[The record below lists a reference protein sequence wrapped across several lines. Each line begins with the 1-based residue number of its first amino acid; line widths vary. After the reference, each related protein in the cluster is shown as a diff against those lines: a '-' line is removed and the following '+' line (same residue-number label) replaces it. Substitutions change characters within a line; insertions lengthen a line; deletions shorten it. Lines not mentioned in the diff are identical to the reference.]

1 LYCDGTLEKDYNLLC
16 VQFFPLQF
24 SERLW
29 IIAPVVVPFSFLHLF
44 LACFVLE
51 LGLHQRRLEV
61 GTVVCAIG
69 GGPCSLSIY
78 RQPWQVGYLRSGRKL
93 WTTTFVDAAYSL
105 EASSLYLFPIPP
117 TLLLIAGES
126 ISHGGLAALA
136 PWALLITFKK
146 ALLGNCSSVD

>member
-1 LYCDGTLEKDYNLLC
+1 M
-16 VQFFPLQF
+16 
-24 SERLW
+24 
-29 IIAPVVVPFSFLHLF
+29 
-44 LACFVLE
+44 
-51 LGLHQRRLEV
+51 
-61 GTVVCAIG
+61 
-69 GGPCSLSIY
+69 
-78 RQPWQVGYLRSGRKL
+78 
-93 WTTTFVDAAYSL
+93 TTFVDVAYSM